1 MGGGNFIPFSMGFFP
16 MGNTSD
22 VTCEANGECSTVLV
36 AIVHRFRNV
45 EGPRMVSSLTFL
57 F

>member
-16 MGNTSD
+16 MGNISD
-22 VTCEANGECSTVLV
+22 VTCEANGECSTVVV